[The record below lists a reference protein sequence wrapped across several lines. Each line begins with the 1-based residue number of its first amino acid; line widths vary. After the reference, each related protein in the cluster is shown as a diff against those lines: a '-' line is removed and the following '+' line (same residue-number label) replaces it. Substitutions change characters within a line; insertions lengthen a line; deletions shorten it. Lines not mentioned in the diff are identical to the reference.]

1 MKRKFIL
8 LATAFT
14 SIVSLAQWSASG
26 KVVAKH
32 PQGYSRRTVATG
44 NNYRTTAAGDTI
56 VLKNTHTT
64 DVPVLY
70 YAGTVTRDSGYLS
83 GMDNWGDQGFAERY
97 DFNAADSNVQVLGV
111 MSIFGGKVNPAS
123 TKTVVFNAWSVAD
136 RSSTDFTN
144 VYDSGLPDASLA
156 AVTVP
161 ITHLGI
167 SNIDTVPDTFKTFFF
182 PSPTAYLNKSFFVG
196 YTIAYDPLAF
206 AGDTIGL
213 YTSSDGDRT
222 SALYTISGTDTILN
236 NQNVTMFDDGFWYD
250 NASDNFFL
258 ANNLYIYPVVRVRNV
273 VGVQG
278 VTKKGLTFFGNYPN
292 PASSVTNIR
301 FALNNTEDVEIII
314 TDLSGRTV
322 LTKTYPTLY
331 AGEHTIP
338 VDISSLSAG
347 EYVYIVR
354 TSTGNGIASK
364 MTVVR

>member
-1 MKRKFIL
+1 MKRTFIL

-14 SIVSLAQWSASG
+14 SIAALAQLPVSA
-26 KVVAKH
+26 KNFKKH
-32 PQGYSRRTVATG
+32 TQVYSHHTVMPG

-56 VLKNTHTT
+56 VLKNTHST

-70 YAGTVTRDSGYLS
+70 YAGTASRDSGYLS
-83 GMDNWGDQGFAERY
+83 GIDVWGDQGFAERY

-111 MSIFGGKVNPAS
+111 MSLFGGKVNPAS

-136 RSSTDFTN
+136 RSSTGFTN
-144 VYDSGLPDASLA
+144 VYNSGLPDVSLN

-182 PSPTAYLNKSFFVG
+182 PSPTAYLKKSFFVG
-196 YTIAYDPLAF
+196 YTIAYDPAAF
-206 AGDTIGL
+206 GGDTIGL

-222 SALYTISGTDTILN
+222 SSLFTISGTDTIIN
-236 NQNVTMFDDGFWYD
+236 NQNVTMFDDGLWYD
-250 NASDNFFL
+250 NASDNAFL
-258 ANNLYIYPVVRVRNV
+258 ANNLYIYPVVKVRNV

-301 FALNNTEDVEIII
+301 LALNSTENVEIII
-314 TDLSGRTV
+314 TDMNGRTV
-322 LTKTYPTLY
+322 LTKTNPTLS

-338 VDISSLSAG
+338 VDVSSLSAG

-354 TSTGNGIASK
+354 TNAGNGIASK
-364 MTVVR
+364 LTVVR